1 MTDKDVLLEKDL
13 LEKAAAW
20 KRLEYS
26 TLGKELKKQTSVV
39 EKKYQDFDKI
49 FNHDEREEPLKIEKK
64 EPLTTAESSLISK
77 NKYSF
82 SEFKNVEKYVKQ

>member
-26 TLGKELKKQTSVV
+26 PLGKELKKQTSVV

-64 EPLTTAESSLISK
+64 RTINNGRTKPNL
-77 NKYSF
+77 
-82 SEFKNVEKYVKQ
+82 

>member
-64 EPLTTAESSLISK
+64 RTINNGRIKPNL
-77 NKYSF
+77 
-82 SEFKNVEKYVKQ
+82 